1 MILDEGLPISFGEF
15 GEISISW
22 DIWRGNIATLM
33 VIMNTF
39 PRHGWQKPKEV
50 PTSLKDTILN
60 LEHKPSLIWD
70 CECDKIVN
78 NPNYNYNR
86 VCDRRKT
93 ILAVIVFL
101 YK

>member
-1 MILDEGLPISFGEF
+1 MILDEGLPNSFGEF
-15 GEISISW
+15 GEIKDNW
-22 DIWRGNIATLM
+22 DIWRGNLTTLM

-50 PTSLKDTILN
+50 STSLKDTGLSFK
-60 LEHKPSLIWD
+60 HQPSLIWD

-86 VCDRRKT
+86 VCDRRKI